1 MNSLPPG
8 NMAAMDAWATGAR
21 WAALA
26 AATALVSWLVALAG
40 LPSSALFGALL
51 VGVGAALLAP
61 DRLRV
66 PAPLFIAAQAGAGVV
81 LGTFLDRDSL
91 DALGASWLPLALVTA
106 ATLGISLGAGIL
118 LARLTSLD
126 LPSAALG
133 MVAGGA
139 SGIVGISDELGA
151 DDRLVAFMQYLRVLV
166 IVALTP
172 FLAAL
177 VFPGADTGAAAAA
190 APAFGDLRGWLITVA
205 VATAGGALGHRAR
218 IPGGALLVPMA
229 GAAVLTLAVPGGAF
243 TVPPAISEVAFALIG
258 LQVGLKFTVGTIRL
272 LGRLLAPVLLAVFGV
287 LIACALLG
295 AVLALT
301 TSVSMRDAYLATTP
315 GGLYAVLA
323 VAVGSNADAG
333 FILAA
338 QGLRL
343 IVMIALAPVFVR
355 WVVRR
360 WGARTP
366 ARAP

>member
-1 MNSLPPG
+1 MDP
-8 NMAAMDAWATGAR
+8 MDAWATAAR

-26 AATALVSWLVALAG
+26 AATALVAWLVALAG

-51 VGVGAALLAP
+51 VGIGAALLVP
-61 DRLRV
+61 GRLGI
-66 PAPLFIAAQAGAGVV
+66 PTPLFTAAQAAAGVV
-81 LGTFLDRDSL
+81 LGTYLDRQSL
-91 DALGASWLPLALVTA
+91 DALGDSWLPLALVTA
-106 ATLGISLGAGIL
+106 ATLAISLAAGL
-118 LARLTSLD
+118 ALARLTTLD

-177 VFPGADTGAAAAA
+177 VFPGADSGAVVAAE
-190 APAFGDLRGWLITVA
+190 PAFGDLRGWLITAA
-205 VATAGGALGHRAR
+205 VAGGGGLLGHRAR

-229 GAAVLTLAVPGGAF
+229 VAAVLTLAVPGGEF
-243 TVPPAISEVAFALIG
+243 TVPPAVSEVAFALIG
-258 LQVGLKFTVGTIRL
+258 LQVGLKFTLATIRL
-272 LGRLLAPVLLAVFGV
+272 LGRLLGPVLIAVFGV

-295 AVLALT
+295 GVLALT

-360 WGARTP
+360 WGARVP
-366 ARAP
+366 ERAP